1 MNKNITTT
9 TTLASKDA
17 DTAQTDLFDHFCELV
32 TRMFMALEEEEWAT
46 ETGWDIAYGRPVSD
60 ADAAWKLVAL

>member
-1 MNKNITTT
+1 MNKNITITN
-9 TTLASKDA
+9 TLASKAA
-17 DTAQTDLFDHFCELV
+17 DKAQTDLFDHFCELV

-46 ETGWDIAYGRPVSD
+46 EGGWDIAYGRSVSD